1 VATRKVE
8 VAIVGDA
15 SSMVRAFRQAD
26 TAASGFGKRGS
37 KLGAVGMGLL
47 AGGAAGLTVAVG
59 QGLVSAFK
67 TGINEFS
74 EAQKVSAQTAAA
86 LKSTGGAA
94 GVTQKHI
101 ESMAGALQKQ
111 TGLQDDAIQSSQNLL
126 LTFTKISNAGPD
138 KIFDRATRATLD
150 LSVALGKDMG
160 SSAMMV
166 GKALNDPV
174 KGVTALGRAGVQFTA
189 SQKATITS
197 LVETGRV
204 ADAQKMILRELETQV
219 GGSARAFGETTPGQ
233 VEKAKRA
240 FEDLTQGAVTAI
252 APLAAAVLPGLT
264 AAINGT
270 VSFFETNWP
279 RLQAIAMQVWNWFS
293 VNLLPTFRE
302 IGTGIASIV
311 VSIVGIFRT
320 YWPQIMSV
328 VGPYVR
334 AFGGLVKSTLTTIA
348 NVVKLVASIL
358 RGDFGGAW
366 QAIKGIASS
375 AVSGIASLMKNIPQ
389 ALWNAATGLLKAA
402 VDLGKKVV
410 QKIAEGIGSA
420 PGLIK
425 QGLSRLFG
433 LAGDAGAVN
442 PYISQITGAG
452 AKVPEAVAKGITGG
466 KGKVSQGMSS
476 MIGGAAADAKGSAG
490 GKAQPVGSALSN
502 GIAQGVRDAGPNV
515 GGAIG
520 DVIRQGIQQAKQEN
534 GIKSPSERTAA
545 VLGGPLSQGI
555 AEGIKR
561 EQAKPKAALVKVVN
575 AAMKAAVA
583 SAKSNVVSLAGSF
596 ASMFSQASTAGQFGT
611 ISQKESQLAADQQ
624 VRQKQALEDAI
635 TAAQD
640 EERAKQAAIAT
651 AEDRTAA
658 EKEYNDAVKATADAR
673 TALSDFNRQKEID
686 DLRAIAEAD
695 RTRNEEAVNN
705 LAARFAAGQ
714 ISAAQF
720 STELDALIGGEKGGA
735 LGDAFALQF
744 SLALDAIKRQITEIS
759 KIGGA
764 DAVAGSGAQVERPR
778 EAWDQAVENVKRSLE
793 SQWDGNSDAWKKNNK
808 KVPWVT
814 NKLNAWKRANA
825 AKYGIALAKGGITTG
840 PTNALI
846 GEAGREAVIPLEGTR
861 ARRMLRSTGIGGP
874 SVNLTFN
881 GVLDAKDAARMLRPE
896 LDRLVRLAV

>member
-67 TGINEFS
+67 TGISEFS

-126 LTFTKISNAGPD
+126 LTFTKISNSGPD

-174 KGVTALGRAGVQFTA
+174 KGVSALGRAGVQFTS
-189 SQKATITS
+189 SQKETIKS

-233 VEKAKRA
+233 VAKAQRA

-410 QKIAEGIGSA
+410 KKIAEGIASA

-425 QGLSRLFG
+425 QGLSSLFG
-433 LAGDAGAVN
+433 LAGDPNAIPRSV
-442 PYISQITGAG
+442 QQLGAG
-452 AKVPEAVAKGITGG
+452 IPKDVAQGITDG
-466 KGKVSQGMSS
+466 KGKVAKGMSL
-476 MIGGAAADAKGSAG
+476 MLGGASTDAKGTAG
-490 GKAQPVGSALSN
+490 GKAKPVGSAISQ

-534 GIKSPSERTAA
+534 GIKSPSEKFATQ
-545 VLGGPLSQGI
+545 VGGPISQGI

-561 EQAKPKAALVKVVN
+561 EQAKPKTALVKVVN

-624 VRQKQALEDAI
+624 ARQKTALEGAV
-635 TAAQD
+635 TAAEA
-640 EERAKQAAIAT
+640 EEAAKLAAKAT
-651 AEDRTAA
+651 AEDQVAA
-658 EKEYNDAVKATADAR
+658 ERDYQDAIKATADAR
-673 TALSDFNRQKEID
+673 IALSDFNRQKEID

-744 SLALDAIKRQITEIS
+744 SLALDAIRRQITAIS

-764 DAVAGSGAQVERPR
+764 DDVKGAGAQVERPR

>member
-1 VATRKVE
+1 MATRKVE

-94 GVTQKHI
+94 GVTQKHL

-189 SQKATITS
+189 SQKETIKS

-233 VEKAKRA
+233 VAKAQRA
-240 FEDLTQGAVTAI
+240 FEDLTQGVVTAV

-264 AAINGT
+264 AAMNGT
-270 VSFFETNWP
+270 VSFFQANFP
-279 RLQAIAMQVWNWFS
+279 RIQAVAMQVWNWFS

-389 ALWNAATGLLKAA
+389 ALLNAAAGLLKAA
-402 VDLGKKVV
+402 LDLGKKVV
-410 QKIAEGIGSA
+410 KKIAEGIASA

-425 QGLSRLFG
+425 QGLSSLFG
-433 LAGDAGAVN
+433 LAGDPNAIPRSV
-442 PYISQITGAG
+442 QQLGAG
-452 AKVPEAVAKGITGG
+452 IPKDVAQGITDG
-466 KGKVSQGMSS
+466 KGKVAKGMSV
-476 MIGGAAADAKGSAG
+476 MLGGASTDAKGTAG
-490 GKAQPVGSALSN
+490 GKAKPVGSAISQ

-534 GIKSPSERTAA
+534 GIKSPSEKFATQ
-545 VLGGPLSQGI
+545 VGGPISQGI

-561 EQAKPKAALVKVVN
+561 EQAKPKAALIKVVN

-611 ISQKESQLAADQQ
+611 ISEKESSLAADQQ
-624 VRQKQALEDAI
+624 ARQKRALEDAI
-635 TAAQD
+635 TAAED
-640 EERAKQAAIAT
+640 EERAKRDAIAT
-651 AEDRTAA
+651 AEDQAA
-658 EKEYNDAVKATADAR
+658 AQKEYDAAVKATADAR
-673 TALSDFNRQKEID
+673 IALSDFNRQKEID
-686 DLRAIAEAD
+686 NLRAIAEAD

-744 SLALDAIKRQITEIS
+744 SLALAAIRRQITEIS

-764 DAVAGSGAQVERPR
+764 DAVVGSGVQVERPR
-778 EAWDQAVENVKRSLE
+778 EAFDQAVENVKRSLE
-793 SQWDGNSDAWKKNNK
+793 SQWDGNSEAWKKNNK
-808 KVPWVT
+808 KGPWVT

-825 AKYGIALAKGGITTG
+825 GKYGIALAKGGITTG

-861 ARRMLRSTGIGGP
+861 ARRMLRATGIGGP

>member
-1 VATRKVE
+1 MATRKVE

-59 QGLVSAFK
+59 QGLVSALK

-126 LTFTKISNAGPD
+126 LTFTKISNSGPD

-174 KGVTALGRAGVQFTA
+174 KGVSALGRAGVQFTA
-189 SQKATITS
+189 SQKETIKS

-233 VEKAKRA
+233 VAKAQRA
-240 FEDLTQGAVTAI
+240 FEDLTQGVVTAV

-270 VSFFETNWP
+270 VSFFQANFP
-279 RLQAIAMQVWNWFS
+279 RIQAVAMQVWNWFS

-389 ALWNAATGLLKAA
+389 ALLNAAAGLLKAA
-402 VDLGKKVV
+402 LDLGKKVV
-410 QKIAEGIGSA
+410 KKIAEGIASA

-425 QGLSRLFG
+425 QGLSSLFG
-433 LAGDAGAVN
+433 LAGDPNAIPRSV
-442 PYISQITGAG
+442 QQLGAG
-452 AKVPEAVAKGITGG
+452 IPKDVAQGITDG
-466 KGKVSQGMSS
+466 KGKVAKGMSV
-476 MIGGAAADAKGSAG
+476 MLGGASTDAKGTAG
-490 GKAQPVGSALSN
+490 GKAKPVGSAISQ

-534 GIKSPSERTAA
+534 GIKSPSEKFATQ
-545 VLGGPLSQGI
+545 VGGPISQGI

-561 EQAKPKAALVKVVN
+561 EQAKPKAALIKVVN

-596 ASMFSQASTAGQFGT
+596 ASMFSQASTAGQFGN
-611 ISQKESQLAADQQ
+611 ISTLEAGLAADQQ
-624 VRQKQALEDAI
+624 ARQKTALEGAV
-635 TAAQD
+635 TAAEL
-640 EERAKQAAIAT
+640 EEAAKLAAKAT
-651 AEDRTAA
+651 AEDQVAA
-658 EKEYNDAVKATADAR
+658 ERDYQDAIKATADAR
-673 TALSDFNRQKEID
+673 IALSDFNRQREID

-744 SLALDAIKRQITEIS
+744 SLALAGIRRQITEIS

-764 DAVAGSGAQVERPR
+764 DAVVGSGVQVERPR
-778 EAWDQAVENVKRSLE
+778 EAFDEAVQNVKRSLE
-793 SQWDGNSDAWKKNNK
+793 SQWDGNSEAWKKNNK
-808 KVPWVT
+808 KGPWVT

-825 AKYGIALAKGGITTG
+825 GKYGIALAKGGITTG

>member
-67 TGINEFS
+67 TGISEFS

-410 QKIAEGIGSA
+410 QKIAEGIASA

-425 QGLSRLFG
+425 QGLSSLFG
-433 LAGDAGAVN
+433 LAGDPNAIPRSV
-442 PYISQITGAG
+442 QQLGAG
-452 AKVPEAVAKGITGG
+452 IPKDVAQGITDG
-466 KGKVSQGMSS
+466 KGKVAKGMSL
-476 MIGGAAADAKGSAG
+476 MLGGASTDAKGTAG
-490 GKAQPVGSALSN
+490 GKAKPVGSAISQ

-744 SLALDAIKRQITEIS
+744 SLALDAIRRQITEIS

-793 SQWDGNSDAWKKNNK
+793 SQWDGNSEAWKKNNK
-808 KVPWVT
+808 KAPWVT

-825 AKYGIALAKGGITTG
+825 GKYGIALAKGGITTG

-861 ARRMLRSTGIGGP
+861 ARRMLRATGMGG
-874 SVNLTFN
+874 SVINLTFN
-881 GVLDAKDAARMLRPE
+881 GVLDAREAARVLQPE
-896 LDRLVRLAV
+896 LNRLIRVAY